1 MKVWFKYLS
10 KTQKIVLFIASGLFL
25 SIILS
30 TIFIP
35 SQKKAYST
43 RFTVENSIREIA
55 PQLGVTKKALA
66 RELDLDIR
74 VKKGFPLKRH
84 GITQEKLD
92 HAVEHLKS
100 HRPAERKYIVFA
112 ALALFSGIFLMRLG
126 KPDNLPSE
134 LRKYSFTRV
143 PLLLTALISIIFAGF
158 IFGKS
163 PNPME
168 SSVKIFKALAGLYS
182 DLNVKLL
189 AFLFFFALGI
199 IFNKIV
205 CGWACPFGAIQEII
219 YTITNTSKYKLRPP
233 FWLSNSLRFTLF
245 AAMIILISGLILNKP
260 GFVIF
265 HYINVF
271 NIFNFDFDHIT
282 VIITVTVIILLS
294 FFTYR
299 PFCTFVCPFGLLS
312 WMSENLSI
320 VKIKVN
326 HKKCVNCGLCSRY
339 CPTDAIGAKVKQKL
353 VAPDCY
359 SCGRCLNICPKDA
372 ITYTSKNP
380 EKDFCNEK

>member
-1 MKVWFKYLS
+1 MKIWFKYLS
-10 KTQKIVLFIASGLFL
+10 KTQKIILFIAGGLFL

-30 TIFIP
+30 TVLIP
-35 SQKKAYST
+35 SQKKSSNIK
-43 RFTVENSIREIA
+43 FTVENSIREIA
-55 PQLGVTKKALA
+55 PLLGVTGKALA
-66 RELDLDIR
+66 RELGLDIR
-74 VKKGFPLKRH
+74 IKKGRPLKQY
-84 GITQEKLD
+84 GIKQEKLD

-100 HRPAERKYIVFA
+100 HRPADRKYIVFA
-112 ALALFSGIFLMRLG
+112 ALVLFSGIFLLRLG
-126 KPDNLPSE
+126 KPDNLPPK
-134 LRKYSFTRV
+134 LRQSSFPRT
-143 PLLLTALISIIFAGF
+143 PLILTALFSIIFAGF

-182 DLNVKLL
+182 DLNAKLL

-205 CGWACPFGAIQEII
+205 CGWACPFGALQEII
-219 YTITNTSKYKLRPP
+219 YSVTNSQKFKFRPP
-233 FWLSNSLRFTLF
+233 FRLSNSIRVILF
-245 AAMIILISGLILNKP
+245 AAMIILISGIILNKP

-271 NIFNFDFDHIT
+271 NIFNFDFDLFS
-282 VIITVTVIILLS
+282 VIVTLTIILLLS

-299 PFCTFVCPFGLLS
+299 PFCTFICPFGLLS
-312 WMSENLSI
+312 WISEKLSI

-326 HKKCVNCGLCSRY
+326 QSKCVECGLCSRY
-339 CPTDAIGAKVKQKL
+339 CPTDAIGAKVKDKS
-353 VAPDCY
+353 VVPDCY

-372 ITYTSKNP
+372 ITYSYKKP
-380 EKDFCNEK
+380 EEVSNEK